1 MIQTLKEVL
10 NGQEENYLLPFFW
23 QHDGHK
29 EELTERIQKIYESG
43 CRAFCLGIQ
52 TV

>member
-29 EELTERIQKIYESG
+29 EELTERIQKLELSRQSFIDSEN
-43 CRAFCLGIQ
+43 L
-52 TV
+52 